1 GGVLGE
7 INTGGSN
14 KVSIT
19 SNEVTYIGSEI
30 SKNVVEITAVAGG
43 TDLDAQM
50 IGGAAADD
58 SLKLIA
64 DASTQKITAKGD
76 LSGGETTLDLTGA
89 SALAVID
96 LSDLK
101 NSTVADIDL
110 DGALRAD
117 NTIEVKINGSDA
129 AETITAN
136 TADSAVTAIT
146 LSGDLGGGANTYDI
160 TPNKASTAITSIDLG
175 ELKAT

>member
-1 GGVLGE
+1 
-7 INTGGSN
+7 
-14 KVSIT
+14 
-19 SNEVTYIGSEI
+19 
-30 SKNVVEITAVAGG
+30 AGG

-76 LSGGETTLDLTGA
+76 LSGGETTLTLTGA
-89 SALAVID
+89 SSLAVID

-117 NTIEVKINGSDA
+117 NTIEVEINGSDA
-129 AETITAN
+129 AETLKVTI
-136 TADSAVTAIT
+136 DSADITAIT
-146 LSGDLGGGANTYDI
+146 LSGDLGGGANEYDI
-160 TPNKASTAITSIDLG
+160 TPNKNSTAITSIDLG
-175 ELKAT
+175 ELEATGGTLSGTITIDAAL